1 MAVGTMERNLTTGRK
16 AKIPLLWLGGG
27 YKLVFPA
34 LGRQR
39 QEDQEFEASLVYI
52 LSLCFKKKKNKRNAQ
67 KEIGKES
74 NHLEMKNI
82 VIKKRYSVGKNSK
95 EKKDKNTQLY

>member
-1 MAVGTMERNLTTGRK
+1 MERNLTTGRK

-39 QEDQEFEASLVYI
+39 QEDQEFEV
-52 LSLCFKKKKNKRNAQ
+52 
-67 KEIGKES
+67 
-74 NHLEMKNI
+74 
-82 VIKKRYSVGKNSK
+82 SVGYLVTLSQ
-95 EKKDKNTQLY
+95 NTQRNKNQTKTNWRSGSVA